1 MRPRSAAAAALL
13 LGLLL
18 FPAPASALCTHPPGR
33 TWILFQGGG
42 DCNDTLWF
50 GNDRGV
56 GTSGLGTYGLDTALC
71 EYEIAPIPPQGVC
84 DARFVNK
91 PGREG
96 WDTPQGLGMGFQ
108 YDYRSFALLQ
118 DTFRLRF
125 QPGIA
130 GYPVTFRWDP
140 ALVLTSGD
148 TVIIQ
153 DEFGGLFFKV
163 RMWISDHL
171 LVTNPAF
178 TSLILI
184 RFKAIIV
191 SAGDGGPSYCYA
203 LHPAYPNP
211 FNPSTEL
218 RFELPERAQVNLTVY
233 DLLGRVVARIAD
245 AAYPRGTHSIRWDA
259 EGQAAGTYLAR
270 FIAVT
275 ERDRRTRTQTR
286 KLLLVR

>member
-1 MRPRSAAAAALL
+1 ML
-13 LGLLL
+13 LGVLIL
-18 FPAPASALCTHPPGR
+18 PAPASALCTHPSTR
-33 TWILFQGGG
+33 IWILFQGGG

-50 GNDRGV
+50 GATWGWP
-56 GTSGLGTYGLDTALC
+56 SGHLATYGLDTALC
-71 EYEIAPIPPQGVC
+71 EYEIAPIPPAGVC

-96 WDTPQGLGMGFQ
+96 WDTPEGLGMGFQ
-108 YDYRSFALLQ
+108 YDYRSFDLLQ
-118 DTFRLRF
+118 DTFRLQF

-140 ALVLTSGD
+140 ELVINSGD

-153 DEFGGLFFKV
+153 EEFGGILFRV

-171 LVTNPAF
+171 VVTNPAI

-184 RFKAIIV
+184 RFRAV
-191 SAGDGGPSYCYA
+191 VESAGEGGPSLRYA

-218 RFELPERAQVNLTVY
+218 RFDLPDRERVILVVY
-233 DLLGRVVARIAD
+233 DLLGRKVATLAD
-245 AAYPRGTHSIRWDA
+245 GVFEAGSYSATWDGSA
-259 EGQAAGTYLAR
+259 FATGAYLAR
-270 FIAVT
+270 LTAVADQGG
-275 ERDRRTRTQTR
+275 RIHTQSR
-286 KLLLVR
+286 KLLLVK